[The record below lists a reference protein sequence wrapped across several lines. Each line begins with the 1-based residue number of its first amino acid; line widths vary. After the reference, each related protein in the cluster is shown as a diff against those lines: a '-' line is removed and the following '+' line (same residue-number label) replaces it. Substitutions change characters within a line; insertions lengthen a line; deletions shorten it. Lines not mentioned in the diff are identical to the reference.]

1 MTMTL
6 PTGRDEQLS
15 QLLGCTVEQLDISAE
30 DFLAAEQRY
39 LDLAKHLAEQGA
51 DIYVQGSV
59 MLGTVVSPYGRI
71 GEFDLDL
78 VCRLNLAKTSVSQQ
92 GLKDRVGGYLTDYI
106 DATDGVDDEIPELS
120 ESRRAWALNYR
131 RFHMDVLPAIP
142 NLDSGS
148 PSAIVLTDKLLREWQ
163 DSDPKAYVAWF
174 RGQCALQFELAREA
188 LAKAA
193 AGTVDA
199 VPLWRVRTPLHRVV
213 QILKRHRDIFFATDE
228 ENRAPSSLITTL
240 AALSYH
246 GERDLLHATMSVVQ
260 RMPLHIEKRNGKFW
274 VPNPVADE
282 NFADKWNDYPQRR
295 VRFLEWAAQV
305 ERDLEAAATET
316 SGVQAVRE
324 RLEKAFGPDPVRRAF
339 GSIADQT
346 RNIRE
351 RGELKVTSTGLLT
364 TGAGIPARQ
373 HRFYGAPT
381 D

>member
-6 PTGRDEQLS
+6 PTTRDEQLS

-39 LDLAKHLAEQGA
+39 HDLAKHLAEYGA
-51 DIYVQGSV
+51 DVYVQGSV

-78 VCRLNLAKTSVSQQ
+78 VCRLNLAKTSITQQ
-92 GLKDRVGGYLTDYI
+92 GLKERVGGYLTDYI

-142 NLDSGS
+142 NLNSGS
-148 PSAIVLTDKLLREWQ
+148 PTAILLTDKLLREWQ

-174 RGQCALQFELAREA
+174 RRQCALQFELAREA
-188 LAKAA
+188 LAKSA
-193 AGTVDA
+193 AGTVDD

-213 QILKRHRDIFFATDE
+213 QILKRHRDIFFANDE
-228 ENRAPSSLITTL
+228 ENRTPSSLITTL

-246 GERDLLHATMSVVQ
+246 GEGDLLHATMSVVQ

-295 VRFLEWAAQV
+295 ARFIEWAYQV
-305 ERDLEAAATET
+305 EKDLEAAAAET

-324 RLEKAFGPDPVRRAF
+324 RLEKAFGPDPVRKAF
-339 GSIADQT
+339 GSIADQA
-346 RNIRE
+346 RNVQQ
-351 RGELKVTSTGLLT
+351 RGALRVTSTGLLT
-364 TGAGIPARQ
+364 TGAGIPSRP
-373 HRFYGAPT
+373 HRFFGGPT
-381 D
+381 N

>member
-6 PTGRDEQLS
+6 PTTRDEQLS

-39 LDLAKHLAEQGA
+39 LDLAKHLAEYGA

-78 VCRLNLAKTSVSQQ
+78 VCRLNLAKTSITQQ
-92 GLKDRVGGYLTDYI
+92 GLKERVGGYLTDYI

-142 NLDSGS
+142 NLNSGS
-148 PSAIVLTDKLLREWQ
+148 PTAILLTDKLLREWQ

-174 RGQCALQFELAREA
+174 RRQCALQFELAREA
-188 LAKAA
+188 LAKSA
-193 AGTVDA
+193 AGTVDD

-213 QILKRHRDIFFATDE
+213 QILKRHRDIFFANDE
-228 ENRAPSSLITTL
+228 ENRTPSSLITTL

-260 RMPLHIEKRNGKFW
+260 RMSLHIEKRNGKFW

-351 RGELKVTSTGLLT
+351 RGELKVTSTGLLS
-364 TGAGIPARQ
+364 TGAGIPSRP

-381 D
+381 H